1 MLSSIPSIHY
11 RPRSKGDNTFG
22 SVCLSVCPSVRPSL
36 CGRSEPTDHS
46 VDENHPCHFY
56 SIPYLTGSQCR
67 HILYSTGSQCRRI
80 LFSFQTSCIFISFA
94 ANQSGIPVSLIF
106 QDPFILS
113 GINMTEKPP
122 NNHQRAIFDNLEVV

>member
-1 MLSSIPSIHY
+1 MAIYY
-11 RPRSKGDNTFG
+11 RPRSKEDNTFG

-67 HILYSTGSQCRRI
+67 HILYSTGSQCRRL
-80 LFSFQTSCIFISFA
+80 LFFVLF
-94 ANQSGIPVSLIF
+94 NQSGIPVSLIF

-122 NNHQRAIFDNLEVV
+122 NNHQRAIFDNLEVVYLPLNACLLPMGK